1 VKQEGGTP
9 MAKPPLPTA
18 AGKRRRSNSSSSSSG
33 SHEEHAKLPI
43 SAATTG
49 EQGSF
54 TPIVGGGGIA
64 AGTKR
69 GRERERDTKRTRA
82 RITFRSASPNSI
94 NIASALSLLAG
105 VRGSPIVMEKVGGVD
120 TTSSESD
127 INSGSPSDSFARK
140 DSIDDSTTSSD
151 TSTTHDGVGVE
162 VVHGNEKAPWLEI
175 VGVAVTK

>member
-1 VKQEGGTP
+1 
-9 MAKPPLPTA
+9 MAKPLPTA

-49 EQGSF
+49 EQGL
-54 TPIVGGGGIA
+54 TPSSAEVA
-64 AGTKR
+64 RSLAPREDASVSGTRR
-69 GRERERDTKRTRA
+69 GTRA

-105 VRGSPIVMEKVGGVD
+105 VRGSPIVMEKVGGV
-120 TTSSESD
+120 
-127 INSGSPSDSFARK
+127 INVERVGHQLGKSVGQLARK

-151 TSTTHDGVGVE
+151 TSTSATPMVRVYGA
-162 VVHGNEKAPWLEI
+162 GNEKAPWLEI